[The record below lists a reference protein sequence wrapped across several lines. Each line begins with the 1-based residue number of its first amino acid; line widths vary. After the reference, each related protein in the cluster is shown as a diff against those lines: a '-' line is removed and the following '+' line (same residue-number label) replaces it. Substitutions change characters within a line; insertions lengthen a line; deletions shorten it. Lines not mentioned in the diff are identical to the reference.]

1 MSILVAVVGLIHS
14 IAEKRPDHWQ
24 KWQERLWKCY
34 GALLVV
40 DAIVIV
46 IYALLFTGGQS

>member
-1 MSILVAVVGLIHS
+1 MSILVAVVGLVHS

-40 DAIVIV
+40 DAIVV
-46 IYALLFTGGQS
+46 FMLMLFATL